1 MKTIYLFDVDGTLTP
16 AKSRMDKTF
25 AKEFQ
30 EWQEDKLVY
39 IVSGGSFPRII
50 EQLGSDIVENV
61 QGVFACMGNVYYKR
75 RKEEREW
82 TLVYENK
89 FKVLSRKVFFKDLTD
104 IINRSSYHTK
114 TGRHYEERTGM
125 VNLSVVGRNADQE
138 QRSAYEEYDAGLKER
153 EKIVIKLSSRYP
165 ELDFVVGGAVSI
177 DIFNR
182 GNDKSQVVTRVLKD
196 ELENRRVKFFGDRT
210 YFPGNDYSL
219 AEILR
224 NHPNGEVIAVETWE
238 DTQRWIKE
246 QQCQEK
252 KEAS

>member
-25 AKEFQ
+25 AKEFH

-50 EQLGSDIVENV
+50 EQLGSKVVENV

-75 RKEEREW
+75 REAEREW

-89 FKVLSRKVFFKDLTD
+89 FKVLSRKVFFRDLTT
-104 IINRSSYHTK
+104 IVNESSYHTK

-125 VNLSVVGRNADQE
+125 VNLSVVGRNANQE

-153 EKIVIKLSSRYP
+153 EKIVSKLAHRYP

-182 GNDKSQVVTRVLKD
+182 GNDKSQVVTRVLKN
-196 ELENRRVKFFGDRT
+196 ELEERRVKFFGDRT

>member
-25 AKEFQ
+25 AKEFH

-50 EQLGSDIVENV
+50 EQLGSKVVENV

-75 RKEEREW
+75 REAEREW

-89 FKVLSRKVFFKDLTD
+89 FKVLSRKVFFRDLTT
-104 IINRSSYHTK
+104 IVNESSYHTK

-153 EKIVIKLSSRYP
+153 
-165 ELDFVVGGAVSI
+165 
-177 DIFNR
+177 
-182 GNDKSQVVTRVLKD
+182 Q
-196 ELENRRVKFFGDRT
+196 KFDNSKF
-210 YFPGNDYSL
+210 
-219 AEILR
+219 
-224 NHPNGEVIAVETWE
+224 
-238 DTQRWIKE
+238 
-246 QQCQEK
+246 
-252 KEAS
+252 

>member
-1 MKTIYLFDVDGTLTP
+1 MKAIYLFDVDGTLTP

-25 AKEFQ
+25 SKEFQ
-30 EWQEDKLVY
+30 AWQKDKLVY

-61 QGVFACMGNVYYKR
+61 QGVFACMGNAYYKR

-82 TLVYENK
+82 TLIYENK
-89 FKVLSRKVFFKDLTD
+89 FKVLSRKIFFKDLTT
-104 IINRSSYHTK
+104 IVNESSYHTK

-125 VNLSVVGRNADQE
+125 INLSVVGRNADQE

-153 EKIVIKLSSRYP
+153 EKIVSKLASRYP

-196 ELENRRVKFFGDRT
+196 ELEERRVKFFGDRT

-238 DTQRWIKE
+238 DTAELLKTE
-246 QQCQEK
+246 PF
-252 KEAS
+252 A

>member
-25 AKEFQ
+25 AKEFH

-50 EQLGSDIVENV
+50 EQLGSKVVENV

-75 RKEEREW
+75 REAEREW

-89 FKVLSRKVFFKDLTD
+89 FKVLSRKVFFRDLTT
-104 IINRSSYHTK
+104 IVNESSYHTK

-125 VNLSVVGRNADQE
+125 VNLSDVGRKADQE

-153 EKIVIKLSSRYP
+153 EKIVSKLAYKYP

-182 GNDKSQVVTRVLKD
+182 GNDKSQVVTRVFKD